1 MEHAFEDKPEKAKA
15 LDRRGIISQNING
28 PRETC
33 AAGDPQPGWCRLGFT
48 PIAPKDMTP
57 ITDYVQG
64 SFVPISRLMHEWEF
78 HSDVTL
84 SPAEERTIVRE
95 PVQAIPAAI
104 AQRLGKMRVLAV
116 AYIAC
121 LETGDVISRQ
131 KPSGE
136 AHTAAWVE
144 TPERINLLLACR
156 ELDAHDTGFELLGSV
171 AELLRPRLKAS
182 EIAAYNQMLE
192 EEIRHGVRG
201 EIDEDALNAKNG
213 YLPARA
219 GRRSR
224 AQFERYRDVSFVST
238 AAEYVHGL
246 WHDVQIRVGPEHLPI
261 AQLRR
266 RMDLMAEL
274 FPPNPGYRV
283 FDETVEK
290 AE

>member
-1 MEHAFEDKPEKAKA
+1 
-15 LDRRGIISQNING
+15 LGIS
-28 PRETC
+28 PT
-33 AAGDPQPGWCRLGFT
+33 
-48 PIAPKDMTP
+48 APKDRTP
-57 ITDYVQG
+57 VTDYVQK
-64 SFVPISRLMHEWEF
+64 SFVPLSRLTHEWEF
-78 HSDVTL
+78 HSAVTL

-104 AQRLGKMRVLAV
+104 AQRLGKVRVLGV

-121 LETGDVISRQ
+121 LESGDVVCRQ

-171 AELLRPRLKAS
+171 AELLRPRLTPS
-182 EIAAYNQMLE
+182 EIAVYSQMLE

-201 EIDEDALNAKNG
+201 EIDEDALNSKQI
-213 YLPARA
+213 YLPARG

-224 AQFERYRDVSFVST
+224 AQFEHYRDTSFVST

-246 WHDVQIRVGPEHLPI
+246 WHDVQIRVGPEHLPV

-266 RMDLMAEL
+266 RMELMTEL
-274 FPPNPGYRV
+274 FPPNDGYRV

-290 AE
+290 AQ

>member
-1 MEHAFEDKPEKAKA
+1 MPRFPSDNTA
-15 LDRRGIISQNING
+15 LDRRGIIPQNISEA
-28 PRETC
+28 RETC
-33 AAGDPQPGWCRLGFT
+33 PAVGAQLGWCTLGISPT
-48 PIAPKDMTP
+48 APKDLAP
-57 ITDYVQG
+57 IADYVEG

-78 HSDVTL
+78 HSALTL
-84 SPAEERTIVRE
+84 SPAEERTMVRE

-121 LETGDVISRQ
+121 LDTGDVVSRL
-131 KPSGE
+131 KPKGE

-171 AELLRPRLKAS
+171 AELLRPRLTHS
-182 EIAAYNQMLE
+182 EVVAYSQILE

-201 EIDEDALNAKNG
+201 EIDEDALNAKQA
-213 YLPARA
+213 YLASRT
-219 GRRSR
+219 GRRFRS
-224 AQFERYRDVSFVST
+224 QFELYRDVSFVST
-238 AAEYVHGL
+238 AAEYMHGL
-246 WHDVQIRVGPEHLPI
+246 WHDVQIRVGPEHLPV

-274 FPPNPGYRV
+274 FPPNPGYHV

-290 AE
+290 TE

>member
-1 MEHAFEDKPEKAKA
+1 
-15 LDRRGIISQNING
+15 
-28 PRETC
+28 
-33 AAGDPQPGWCRLGFT
+33 LGFT
-48 PIAPKDMTP
+48 PTTPKDLTP

-64 SFVPISRLMHEWEF
+64 SFVPLSRLMHEWEF
-78 HSDVTL
+78 HSAITL
-84 SPAEERTIVRE
+84 SPAEERTMVRE
-95 PVQAIPAAI
+95 PVQALPAAM
-104 AQRLGKMRVLAV
+104 AQRLGKVRVLAV
-116 AYIAC
+116 PYIAC
-121 LETGDVISRQ
+121 LETGDVISRH
-131 KPSGE
+131 KPPGE

-171 AELLRPRLKAS
+171 AELLRPRLTHS

-201 EIDEDALNAKNG
+201 EIDEDALNSKQA
-213 YLPARA
+213 YLPTRA

-224 AQFERYRDVSFVST
+224 AQFERYRDVSFIST

-246 WHDVQIRVGPEHLPI
+246 WHDVQIRVGPEHLPV

-266 RMDLMAEL
+266 RMDLMAEF
-274 FPPNPGYRV
+274 FPPNSGYRV
-283 FDETVEK
+283 FDESVEK

>member
-1 MEHAFEDKPEKAKA
+1 M
-15 LDRRGIISQNING
+15 G
-28 PRETC
+28 PQ
-33 AAGDPQPGWCRLGFT
+33 AGWCTLGISPSHPKNPT
-48 PIAPKDMTP
+48 PTAE
-57 ITDYVQG
+57 YVEG
-64 SFVPISRLMHEWEF
+64 KFVPISRLTHDWEF

-104 AQRLGKMRVLAV
+104 ALRLGKVRVLAV

-121 LETGDVISRQ
+121 LDAGDVVSRQ

-171 AELLRPRLKAS
+171 AELLRPRLTPS
-182 EIAAYNQMLE
+182 EIAAFSEMLE

-201 EIDEDALNAKNG
+201 EIDEDALTAKQI
-213 YLPARA
+213 YLPARG

-224 AQFERYRDVSFVST
+224 AQFERYCDISFVST
-238 AAEYVHGL
+238 TAEYIHGL
-246 WHDVQIRVGPEHLPI
+246 WHDVQIRVGPEHLPV

-274 FPPNPGYRV
+274 FPPNEGYRV